1 MRDPKSF
8 MGALAMNATI
18 DRVVYASNF
27 GKHGRALLKLQIKQN
42 LPDSFDPLTVEE
54 CCKIAE
60 NIYPVECKDIL
71 NKIK

>member
-1 MRDPKSF
+1 

-27 GKHGRALLKLQIKQN
+27 DKHGRALLKLQIKQN
-42 LPDSFDPLTVEE
+42 LPDSFDVLTVEE
-54 CCKIAE
+54 CCKVAE
-60 NIYPVECKDIL
+60 EPHPVECKDIL